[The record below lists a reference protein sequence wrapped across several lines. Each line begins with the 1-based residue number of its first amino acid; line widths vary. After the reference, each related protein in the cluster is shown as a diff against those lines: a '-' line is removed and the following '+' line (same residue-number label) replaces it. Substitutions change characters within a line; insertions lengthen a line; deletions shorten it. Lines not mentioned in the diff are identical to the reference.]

1 MSRTIALANQKGGVG
16 KTTTTVN
23 LGACLS
29 AMGKKVL
36 LVDMDPQQHVN
47 LGLSI
52 TPEDMGL
59 STYDL
64 LTDPEANPESSIVKC
79 SDNLHVMP
87 SNLDLALAEYELMG
101 KVASDKRLSNQL
113 DKISQKYDFIIID
126 CPPSIGLL
134 TINSLLASQEV
145 IVAIDPEFLA
155 MQGVIRLLKLLKEIT
170 GAHQKKIS
178 YYTLITRF
186 DSRIRLA
193 NEICDEVR
201 KQFGDL
207 CFKTIIN
214 TNVKLKEAMS
224 QGVSIHEYDKNSK
237 GYEDYSS
244 LAKEIIKNKPN

>member
-1 MSRTIALANQKGGVG
+1 MARIIALANQKGGVG

-29 AMGKKVL
+29 SIGEKVL

-64 LTDPEANPESSIVKC
+64 LTDPEANPEDSIVKC

-113 DKISQKYDFIIID
+113 DKISQKYDFVIID

-134 TINSLLASQEV
+134 TINSLLASTEV
-145 IVAIDPEFLA
+145 IMTIDPEFLA
-155 MQGVIRLLKLLKEIT
+155 MQGVVRLLKLLKEIT
-170 GAHQKKIS
+170 GAHQKEIF

-193 NEICDEVR
+193 NEVCDEVR

-207 CFKTIIN
+207 CLKTVIN
-214 TNVKLKEAMS
+214 NNVKLKEAMS
-224 QGVSIHEYDKNSK
+224 QGVSICEYDKNSK
-237 GYEDYSS
+237 GYEDYSN
-244 LAKEIIKNKPN
+244 LAKELLKKKPD